1 VNTVVIE
8 YPAGKS
14 GIQNPTLLFAPSS
27 IVEPINTEAL
37 FSSVQPLEIELGS
50 GNGAFLL
57 NYAALHPERNFLA
70 VERLL
75 GRIRKLDRK
84 GPRAGLRN
92 LRLLRMEA
100 SYALEYLLPR
110 ASAQAIH
117 VYFPDPWPKRK
128 HHRRRLINA
137 RFMEL
142 AANVLAPCG
151 ILHLRTDDTDYFTQ
165 MTAVARANPAFQQT
179 SIPEELTAVSTEFEK
194 LFMDQGLPIHRTAF
208 QKKS

>member
-1 VNTVVIE
+1 VNTAVIE
-8 YPAGKS
+8 NPAGKS
-14 GIQNPTLLFAPSS
+14 GVQKPTLFFAPSS
-27 IVEPINTEAL
+27 IVEPIHTETL
-37 FSSVQPLEIELGS
+37 FPSVQPLEIELGC
-50 GNGAFLL
+50 GDGAFLL
-57 NYAALHPERNFLA
+57 RYAALHPERNFLA

-84 GPRAGLRN
+84 GPRAGLKN
-92 LRLLRMEA
+92 LRLLRFEA

-110 ASAQAIH
+110 ACAQAIH

-142 AANVLAPCG
+142 AAKVLAPSG
-151 ILHLRTDDTDYFTQ
+151 TLHLRTDDADYFAQ
-165 MTAVARANPAFQQT
+165 MTAVGRANPVFQEI
-179 SIPEELTAVSTEFEK
+179 SAPEELTAVSTDFEK

-208 QKKS
+208 QMKT

>member
-1 VNTVVIE
+1 MNTAVIE
-8 YPAGKS
+8 NPSGKS
-14 GIQNPTLLFAPSS
+14 VVQKTTLFFAPIS
-27 IVEPINTEAL
+27 IVEPIPVAAL
-37 FSSVQPLEIELGS
+37 FPSAQPLEIELGC
-50 GNGAFLL
+50 GDGAFLIK
-57 NYAALHPERNFLA
+57 YAALHPERNFLA

-84 GPRAGLRN
+84 GPRAGLKN
-92 LRLLRMEA
+92 LRLLRFEA

-110 ASAQAIH
+110 ACAQALH

-142 AANVLAPCG
+142 AAIVLAPHG
-151 ILHLRTDDTDYFTQ
+151 ILHLRTDDADYFRQ
-165 MTAVARANPAFQQT
+165 MTAVGRANPTFQET
-179 SIPEELTAVSTEFEK
+179 AIPEELSAVSTDFEK

-208 QKKS
+208 QKKT